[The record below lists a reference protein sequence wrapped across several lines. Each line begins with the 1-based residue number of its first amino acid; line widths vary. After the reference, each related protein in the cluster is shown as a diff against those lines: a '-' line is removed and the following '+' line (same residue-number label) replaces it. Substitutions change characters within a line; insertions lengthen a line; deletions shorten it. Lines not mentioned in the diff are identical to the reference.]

1 MLHSK
6 SKILNYDSIKSR
18 WNIYGHR
25 RNPELLERCYKA
37 YMNLEDFRLERER
50 CLKYVYGDQWGDI
63 VNTKFGN
70 ITEKAYIQKQGS
82 VPLSNNVIRSLVNSI
97 VGVYCKQDTEPV
109 CYARNRDNQESS
121 DMMTNALQCNWQR
134 TQMDDMQNTMFE
146 EFVSSGLAIARETY
160 ESREDIDDS
169 YTDLVNQNMIFFEGG
184 SDPRHTDLSMIGQ
197 LYDVTFG
204 ELCSKFNRKEYGLT
218 VQQLRELATPNS
230 AYESFWGDSANYQQ
244 NEKYKKNNISFFS
257 TSSPNKIRI
266 YEIWTKEN
274 KPRCHCWDTNS
285 GDIYKIELE
294 DKKLID
300 EENAK
305 RISQGKSLGM
315 SEDDIPLIE
324 KEDFT
329 DTFWW
334 YQYLTVNGD
343 VLCEGET
350 PYFHKSHPYTLKMYP
365 FVNGEIHSC
374 VSTFIDQQRYINRL
388 ITMND
393 FILKT
398 GAKGM
403 TFMPT
408 SLIPDNMTPEEFADQ
423 WTTIN
428 GLLFYTP
435 KPGVKDLPRQ
445 YFSNAG
451 NAGIN
456 EMLQLQLQLIHDIS
470 NVSGALQ
477 GKSPESGT
485 SAARYSIEMQ
495 NATTSLTS
503 ILKKFDTFSE
513 DLARKKIKTMQQYYK
528 DGRYIIVDGKP
539 SKQTVYDES
548 KVRDADFYANVRN
561 SASSPVYRM
570 QMNDW
575 LMTLWQNSGGL
586 IQLQDILRF
595 GEFPFADNLLQS
607 INERQNGQQVVDPSM
622 IQQTGANQ
630 DTVNYLQNQLMQ

>member
-6 SKILNYDSIKSR
+6 SKILSDSVKTR
-18 WNIYGHR
+18 WSAYGNK
-25 RNPELLERCYKA
+25 RNPELLGRCYKA
-37 YMNLEDFRLERER
+37 YMNLENFRLERER
-50 CLKYVYGDQWGDI
+50 CLMYVYGDQWGDI
-63 VNTKFGN
+63 INTKFGH
-70 ITEKAYIQKQGS
+70 ITEKEYIQKQGS
-82 VPLSNNVIRSLVNSI
+82 IPLVNNVIRSLVNSI
-97 VGVYCKQDTEPV
+97 TGVYCKQETEPV

-134 TQMDDMQNTMFE
+134 TQMDDLLNTIFE
-146 EFVSSGLAIARETY
+146 EFVSSGLAIARESY
-160 ESREDIDDS
+160 EFRDDVDDS
-169 YTDLVNQNMIFFEGG
+169 YSDLVNQNMIFFEGG
-184 SDPRHTDLSMIGQ
+184 SDPRHTDLSLIGQ

-204 ELCSKFNRKEYGLT
+204 ELCSKFVKKEYGLT
-218 VQQLRELATPNS
+218 VEKLKDLSRPNTN
-230 AYESFWGDSANYQQ
+230 YESFWGDESSYQQ
-244 NEKYKKNNISFFS
+244 NEKFKKDNISFFS
-257 TSSPNKIRI
+257 TTNPKKIRI

-274 KPRCHCWDTNS
+274 RPRYRCWDTNS
-285 GDIYKIELE
+285 GDIYKVEINEL
-294 DKKLID
+294 DKVNA
-300 EENAK
+300 ENAS
-305 RISQGKSLGM
+305 RITQGLSLGM
-315 SEDDIPLIE
+315 IQDDIPLIE
-324 KEDFT
+324 TEYYI

-350 PYFHKSHPYTLKMYP
+350 PYYHKSHPYTLKMFP

-388 ITMND
+388 ITLND

-398 GAKGM
+398 GAKGI

-428 GLLFYTP
+428 GLLLYTP
-435 KPGVKDLPRQ
+435 KPGIKDSPQ
-445 YFSNAG
+445 QFFSG
-451 NAGIN
+451 ERNAGIN

-485 SAARYSIEMQ
+485 SAQRYSLEMQ
-495 NATTSLTS
+495 NATTSLAS

-513 DLARKKIKTMQQYYK
+513 DLARKKVKTLQQYYK
-528 DGRYIIVDGKP
+528 DGRYIIVNGKP
-539 SKQTVYDES
+539 SKQVVYDER
-548 KVRDADFYANVRN
+548 KVLDADFYVNVRN

-575 LMTLWQNSGGL
+575 LMNLWQNSGGL
-586 IQLQDILRF
+586 IQLQDILRY
-595 GEFPFADNLLQS
+595 GDFPFADNLLQS
-607 INERQNGQQVVDPSM
+607 LTERQNGQQVVDPNM
-622 IQQTGANQ
+622 IQQAGANQ

>member
-6 SKILNYDSIKSR
+6 SKILSDSVKTR
-18 WNIYGHR
+18 WSAYGNK

-37 YMNLEDFRLERER
+37 YMNLENFRLERER
-50 CLKYVYGDQWGDI
+50 CLMYVYGDQWGDI
-63 VNTKFGN
+63 INTKFGH
-70 ITEKAYIQKQGS
+70 ITEKEYIQKQGS
-82 VPLSNNVIRSLVNSI
+82 IPLVNNVIRSLVNSI
-97 VGVYCKQDTEPV
+97 TGVYCKQETEPV

-134 TQMDDMQNTMFE
+134 TQMDDLLNTIFE
-146 EFVSSGLAIARETY
+146 EFVSSGLAIARESY
-160 ESREDIDDS
+160 EFRDDVDDS
-169 YTDLVNQNMIFFEGG
+169 YSDLVNQNMIFFEGG
-184 SDPRHTDLSMIGQ
+184 SDPRHTDLSLIGQ

-204 ELCSKFNRKEYGLT
+204 ELCSKFVKKEYGLT
-218 VQQLRELATPNS
+218 VEKLKDLSRPNTN
-230 AYESFWGDSANYQQ
+230 YESFWGDESSYQQ
-244 NEKYKKNNISFFS
+244 NEKFKKDNISFFS
-257 TSSPNKIRI
+257 TTNPKKIRI

-274 KPRCHCWDTNS
+274 RPRYRCWDTNS
-285 GDIYKIELE
+285 GDIYKVEINEL
-294 DKKLID
+294 DKVNA
-300 EENAK
+300 ENAS
-305 RISQGKSLGM
+305 RITQGLSLGM
-315 SEDDIPLIE
+315 IQDDIPLIE
-324 KEDFT
+324 TEYYI

-350 PYFHKSHPYTLKMYP
+350 PYYHKSHPYTLKMFP

-388 ITMND
+388 ITLND

-398 GAKGM
+398 GAKGV

-428 GLLFYTP
+428 GLLLYTP
-435 KPGVKDLPRQ
+435 KPGIKDSPQ
-445 YFSNAG
+445 QFFSG
-451 NAGIN
+451 ERNAGIN

-485 SAARYSIEMQ
+485 SAQRYSLEMQ
-495 NATTSLTS
+495 NATTSLAS

-513 DLARKKIKTMQQYYK
+513 DLARKKVKTQQQYYK
-528 DGRYIIVDGKP
+528 DGRYIIVNGKP
-539 SKQTVYDES
+539 SKQVVYDER
-548 KVRDADFYANVRN
+548 KVLDADFYVNVRN

-575 LMTLWQNSGGL
+575 LMNLWQNSGGL
-586 IQLQDILRF
+586 IQLQDILRY
-595 GEFPFADNLLQS
+595 GDFPFADNLLQS
-607 INERQNGQQVVDPSM
+607 LTERQNGQQVVDPNM
-622 IQQTGANQ
+622 IQQAGANQ